1 MLSKILS
8 FISKYFLILGFLMLL
23 FFFAVEYLGYNSLN
37 ELNSGVTAAD
47 YHDSKNQIIIGILG
61 GIIITFL
68 LIIFVYLTHLRPLK
82 LVSGKVKSVAEND
95 SVSFSRALV
104 DLAHGNL
111 TANIKLDTG
120 ILNVAVNGEIG
131 SMVKD
136 INSIIINLNEAS
148 NEFNSATDNP
158 CQRLLYVGADS
169 YLEGCACAE
178 EMGKILNG
186 KGKVAVIIER
196 IGIIGHE
203 LRKKGFQN
211 RLNEKYPSIH
221 IVEVAESQSNSTT
234 CFNETKRIINK
245 YSDLDGIYITHGA
258 EGAAKAINYLN
269 KKGKIKLICHDLEN
283 PTMQQIVEGA
293 ITRTISQDE
302 YAQGHDPVIHLF
314 NNIVTGWKPANSRML
329 TNMQMISRDNYS
341 NYWHPEKGIIESDEM
356 AARRPKPIKES
367 SRTIRIAV
375 LGREET
381 VFWEAVKAGVHSA
394 ARELAPYNAKVEWII
409 PKGAITKDGFSVS
422 AEFYGKAIEELVD
435 KKYDGICT
443 GIYDNNLAKYINNA
457 VNSGVV
463 VATYNCEPLSLRALL
478 LALTHKT
485 QKLLKI
491 SRDLMQSAQHSV
503 ETTNYN
509 AQSIQNMAKS
519 LNDEATS
526 ANTATFNMS
535 QTAIS
540 IENIA
545 RDSHDQKTAAD
556 IVSSS
561 AHEISRAIDLAN
573 KSASAVV
580 ESSNESI
587 DIAKRGA
594 ETVMH
599 NLEQMTM
606 IDQNVQQFASKIEV
620 MVQQSEQIGEI
631 IQTIEEIADQTNLL
645 ALNAAIE
652 AARAGEYGRGFAVV
666 ADEVRNLAERS
677 ASATKQT
684 ASLIGKVQKDMIE
697 VSHTVKTIVENV
709 REGTNTASQS
719 GDVIDKLLATSRSMY
734 AQIDTMASANKDV
747 AKIMKGL
754 LSSIDTI
761 SAIIE
766 QNMSST
772 ENLSMSVKHTA
783 EMINNIST
791 ISDFNAGTINEI
803 TEKTVKSKD
812 DAEKLGKI
820 AVVLSGM
827 ANELQAATAQF
838 KIENDSFSRN

>member
-1 MLSKILS
+1 
-8 FISKYFLILGFLMLL
+8 
-23 FFFAVEYLGYNSLN
+23 
-37 ELNSGVTAAD
+37 
-47 YHDSKNQIIIGILG
+47 
-61 GIIITFL
+61 
-68 LIIFVYLTHLRPLK
+68 
-82 LVSGKVKSVAEND
+82 
-95 SVSFSRALV
+95 
-104 DLAHGNL
+104 
-111 TANIKLDTG
+111 
-120 ILNVAVNGEIG
+120 
-131 SMVKD
+131 
-136 INSIIINLNEAS
+136 
-148 NEFNSATDNP
+148 
-158 CQRLLYVGADS
+158 
-169 YLEGCACAE
+169 
-178 EMGKILNG
+178 
-186 KGKVAVIIER
+186 
-196 IGIIGHE
+196 
-203 LRKKGFQN
+203 
-211 RLNEKYPSIH
+211 
-221 IVEVAESQSNSTT
+221 
-234 CFNETKRIINK
+234 
-245 YSDLDGIYITHGA
+245 
-258 EGAAKAINYLN
+258 
-269 KKGKIKLICHDLEN
+269 
-283 PTMQQIVEGA
+283 
-293 ITRTISQDE
+293 
-302 YAQGHDPVIHLF
+302 
-314 NNIVTGWKPANSRML
+314 
-329 TNMQMISRDNYS
+329 
-341 NYWHPEKGIIESDEM
+341 
-356 AARRPKPIKES
+356 
-367 SRTIRIAV
+367 
-375 LGREET
+375 
-381 VFWEAVKAGVHSA
+381 
-394 ARELAPYNAKVEWII
+394 
-409 PKGAITKDGFSVS
+409 
-422 AEFYGKAIEELVD
+422 
-435 KKYDGICT
+435 
-443 GIYDNNLAKYINNA
+443 
-457 VNSGVV
+457 V

-803 TEKTVKSKD
+803 TEKTVKSID

>member
-803 TEKTVKSKD
+803 TEKTVKSID

>member
-1 MLSKILS
+1 M
-8 FISKYFLILGFLMLL
+8 
-23 FFFAVEYLGYNSLN
+23 
-37 ELNSGVTAAD
+37 
-47 YHDSKNQIIIGILG
+47 G

-329 TNMQMISRDNYS
+329 TNMQMISRD
-341 NYWHPEKGIIESDEM
+341 
-356 AARRPKPIKES
+356 
-367 SRTIRIAV
+367 
-375 LGREET
+375 
-381 VFWEAVKAGVHSA
+381 
-394 ARELAPYNAKVEWII
+394 
-409 PKGAITKDGFSVS
+409 
-422 AEFYGKAIEELVD
+422 
-435 KKYDGICT
+435 
-443 GIYDNNLAKYINNA
+443 
-457 VNSGVV
+457 
-463 VATYNCEPLSLRALL
+463 
-478 LALTHKT
+478 
-485 QKLLKI
+485 
-491 SRDLMQSAQHSV
+491 
-503 ETTNYN
+503 
-509 AQSIQNMAKS
+509 
-519 LNDEATS
+519 
-526 ANTATFNMS
+526 
-535 QTAIS
+535 
-540 IENIA
+540 
-545 RDSHDQKTAAD
+545 
-556 IVSSS
+556 
-561 AHEISRAIDLAN
+561 
-573 KSASAVV
+573 
-580 ESSNESI
+580 
-587 DIAKRGA
+587 
-594 ETVMH
+594 
-599 NLEQMTM
+599 
-606 IDQNVQQFASKIEV
+606 
-620 MVQQSEQIGEI
+620 
-631 IQTIEEIADQTNLL
+631 
-645 ALNAAIE
+645 
-652 AARAGEYGRGFAVV
+652 
-666 ADEVRNLAERS
+666 
-677 ASATKQT
+677 
-684 ASLIGKVQKDMIE
+684 
-697 VSHTVKTIVENV
+697 
-709 REGTNTASQS
+709 
-719 GDVIDKLLATSRSMY
+719 KLLAPG
-734 AQIDTMASANKDV
+734 
-747 AKIMKGL
+747 KG
-754 LSSIDTI
+754 
-761 SAIIE
+761 
-766 QNMSST
+766 
-772 ENLSMSVKHTA
+772 
-783 EMINNIST
+783 NN
-791 ISDFNAGTINEI
+791 
-803 TEKTVKSKD
+803 
-812 DAEKLGKI
+812 
-820 AVVLSGM
+820 
-827 ANELQAATAQF
+827 
-838 KIENDSFSRN
+838 